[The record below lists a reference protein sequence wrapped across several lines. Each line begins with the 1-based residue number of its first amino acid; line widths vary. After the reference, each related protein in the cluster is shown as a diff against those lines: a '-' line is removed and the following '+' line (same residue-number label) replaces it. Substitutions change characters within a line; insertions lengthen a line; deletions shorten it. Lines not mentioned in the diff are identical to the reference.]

1 MGTVLVIL
9 SIAAVVA
16 LLFVFLSRRV
26 KAADEKRHAMTDPI
40 RTVVDRASLEEAF
53 KVLGLEEHWPKAL
66 PLVRDQVVMHTTP
79 IALEELPLGA
89 SRIGGVPDLPR
100 DMSWPMGP
108 SGGPLG
114 FLAQVDLE
122 EAAPHEHSGL
132 LPRSGWLCF
141 FYGSAGADV
150 DPETS
155 AVLFVEGAAADME
168 RKAVP
173 DSVPEDLRF
182 KPCSIRYEG
191 RVSLPLE
198 FEHKDKLDLPL
209 EQGDLLM
216 DPLMRDSAGNK
227 LLGWPDSI
235 QGPPEEEAVVAVF
248 ATRQGNG
255 TIAVSR
261 DDVRLLFQIDS
272 EEGKTGMM
280 WGDAG
285 MMYFLLPE
293 ADLKARRFDR
303 GTAIVQCY

>member
-1 MGTVLVIL
+1 MGTVPVSLG
-9 SIAAVVA
+9 IAAVVT
-16 LLFVFLSRRV
+16 LVFFILSRRV
-26 KAADEKRHAMTDPI
+26 RAADQKRHAMTDPI
-40 RTVVDRASLEEAF
+40 RTVVDRASLEDAF
-53 KVLGLEEHWPKAL
+53 RALGLHEHWPKAL
-66 PLVRDQVVMHTTP
+66 PLVRDQVVMHTAP
-79 IALEELPLGA
+79 MPLEQLALGA

-100 DMSWPMGP
+100 DMSWPVGP

-114 FLAQVDLE
+114 FLAQVDLA
-122 EAAPHEHSGL
+122 EAAPHEHSGS

-141 FYGSAGADV
+141 FYGSTGSDG

-155 AVLFVEGAAADME
+155 AVLFVEGAAADLE

-173 DSVPEDLRF
+173 DSVPEELRF

-198 FEHKDKLDLPL
+198 FEHQGKLDLPL

-235 QGPPEEEAVVAVF
+235 QGPPEEDAVVMVF
-248 ATRQGNG
+248 AARKDPGAPPVT
-255 TIAVSR
+255 R

-285 MMYFLLPE
+285 MVYFLLSE

-303 GTAIVQCY
+303 STAIVQCY